1 MSRIRPDELPKPKK
15 VSKKRANELLA
26 TFSVSGT
33 SKYDMYVAAAL
44 DLNPGES
51 LDVIVLPENVI
62 TSIQKK
68 FREQGLTRA
77 KGYFVMSKALGNEKA
92 GQKSLLIGRYAKIP
106 KATTR
111 TSKKKTTARSTS
123 KATTASRAKVA
134 QKRTAATSKTATKA
148 TSSSGRTAKP
158 RKTTTS
164 KKTTT
169 PKRATT
175 ATKATAK
182 RTTAAKKTTG
192 KRTTAAKRT
201 TKAENTNG
209 VAVAA

>member
-1 MSRIRPDELPKPKK
+1 MSRIRPEELPKPKK
-15 VSKKRANELLA
+15 VSKKRASELLS

-111 TSKKKTTARSTS
+111 TSNKKTTSRSTS
-123 KATTASRAKVA
+123 KATTASQGPKLPKSVQQQNVQQLLRRKVVFY
-134 QKRTAATSKTATKA
+134 
-148 TSSSGRTAKP
+148 P
-158 RKTTTS
+158 DC
-164 KKTTT
+164 
-169 PKRATT
+169 
-175 ATKATAK
+175 
-182 RTTAAKKTTG
+182 
-192 KRTTAAKRT
+192 
-201 TKAENTNG
+201 KAEENDCL
-209 VAVAA
+209 